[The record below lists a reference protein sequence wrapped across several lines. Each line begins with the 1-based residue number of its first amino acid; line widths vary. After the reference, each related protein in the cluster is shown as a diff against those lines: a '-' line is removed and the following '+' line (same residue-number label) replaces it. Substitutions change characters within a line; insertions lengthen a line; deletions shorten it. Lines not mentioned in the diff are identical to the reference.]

1 MVATFEKGQIKFVK
15 YTMSKLNEYR
25 ETIISWAERA
35 YTDTNHP
42 LHSLSQ
48 HTETRELF
56 FRLVLNTTII
66 LIPVAMIETLKNPQK
81 KINKNT
87 LFERYPNLEKTKE
100 FESLIDEL
108 IFSYYSTQETPL
120 QTLLLHPIIST
131 FGAAQDT
138 KHELHEAVL
147 NATINAMGKAS
158 DDIAHAITHLSLH
171 EAVSQCSEHTVTALA
186 TRKAFD
192 NEITQGRDKKK
203 ANHAG
208 GQATKNKK
216 QEEAKETGKIIKEI
230 WQKLEQTPEH
240 NRAAIISKRMGITE
254 KTVRKHIN
262 KLNLKKGK

>member
-1 MVATFEKGQIKFVK
+1 MN
-15 YTMSKLNEYR
+15 KLNEYR
-25 ETIISWAERA
+25 EAIINWAEKA
-35 YTDTNHP
+35 YTDTTHP
-42 LHSLSQ
+42 LHPLSQ
-48 HTETRELF
+48 YTETREIF
-56 FRLVLNTTII
+56 FHLVLTTTII
-66 LIPVAMIETLKNPQK
+66 LMPVAIIECLKNPQE
-81 KINKNT
+81 KINKDT
-87 LFERYPNLEKTKE
+87 IFKRYPNLEKTKE

-108 IFSYYSTQETPL
+108 IFSYYSTQETLL
-120 QTLLLHPIIST
+120 QRLILHPINST
-131 FGAAQDT
+131 FNAAQDV
-138 KHELHEAVL
+138 KHELHKAVL

-158 DDIAHAITHLSLH
+158 DDIAHAISHLSLH
-171 EAVSQCSEHTVTALA
+171 EAVSQCSEHTITALA

-208 GQATKNKK
+208 GQATKNRK